1 MALNRYAETV
11 DALAASLADHAEAE
25 DDRGGLV
32 KSLRALVHS
41 VTIHPNG
48 RREGFQVE
56 VKGKL
61 AAPIGGDAFPQAVYS
76 GERVVI

>member
-1 MALNRYAETV
+1 MLKQWMRS
-11 DALAASLADHAEAE
+11 LRASRNHAKAE
-25 DDRGGLV
+25 DDRGPLV
-32 KSLRALVHS
+32 KSFRDLVHS

-61 AAPIGGDAFPQAVYS
+61 AALIGGDTFPRPPIVGIRGS
-76 GERVVI
+76 GGGI